1 MSGLVDGL
9 LASGALPGAVPR
21 WAWLLGAMVVFGSLV
36 VFFFVLPV
44 AGITTWVERRLM
56 ARLQSR
62 IGPNRTGPIGFLQWL
77 ADGVKNLL
85 KEDIVPAA
93 ADARLFRLAPY
104 VVTVGFVATFAAL
117 PFSSALVLADLDV
130 GILYVTAV
138 TALVVVGILM
148 AGWSSNNKWSLLGGI
163 RSAAQ
168 IVSYEIPAGLSI
180 VSAVLLAGTLSLQG
194 IVAAQGPA
202 PWQWFLFDNPF
213 ACCAFAVLF
222 VALLAE
228 GNRTPFDLPE
238 AESELVAGFA
248 TEYSGMRNLLF
259 FMAEWGNLYVI
270 GAVATALFLGG
281 WRIPWALEGFPV
293 LRHGLEVVTF
303 VGKAVVVGILLPI
316 WLRWT
321 LPRIRVDQMMVM
333 CWKYLVPIALVNLL
347 GTAAWVVAFP
357 AGVPAVRGVLVVLA
371 VVAVALFV
379 RRVRHHLRHARL
391 GPEHLSFNPL
401 ATARSP
407 G

>member
-1 MSGLVDGL
+1 MKELVDELVAGGWL
-9 LASGALPGAVPR
+9 TASVPL
-21 WAWLLGAMVVFGSLV
+21 WAWQLGAMLVFGGIVVFL
-36 VFFFVLPV
+36 FVLPV
-44 AGITTWVERRLM
+44 AGITTWVERRIM
-56 ARLQSR
+56 ARMQSR

-93 ADARLFRLAPY
+93 ADAPLFRAAPY
-104 VVTVGFVATFAAL
+104 VVTLGFVATFAAL
-117 PFSSALVLADLDV
+117 PFSSALVIADLNV

-180 VSAVLLAGTLSLQG
+180 FPVVLLAGTLSMQG
-194 IVAAQGPA
+194 IIAAQGAA
-202 PWQWFLFDNPF
+202 PWTWFVFDNPF
-213 ACCAFAVLF
+213 TLCAFLVLF
-222 VALLAE
+222 VSSLAE

-270 GAVATALFLGG
+270 GAVATTLFLGG
-281 WRIPWALEGFPV
+281 WQIPWALEGQPV
-293 LRHGLEVVTF
+293 LRNALQLATF
-303 VGKAVVVGILLPI
+303 VLKASVMGILLPI

-333 CWKYLVPIALVNLL
+333 CWKYLVPIALVNLV
-347 GTAAWVVAFP
+347 GTAAWAVAFP
-357 AGVPAVRGVLVVLA
+357 AGVPAVRVALLA
-371 VVAVALFV
+371 LFCVAAALFV
-379 RRVRHHLRHARL
+379 RRVVFHLRSAKLTRA
-391 GPEHLSFNPL
+391 HLSFNPL